1 MTDTD
6 NGFEGAPTAP
16 LPIAE
21 SAGVTAPFPQAEP
34 ASAVPGVT
42 AASAPHRSG
51 RLSTGGIVAIAL
63 AGAMA
68 ISAVSFGAGWGAH
81 GMASRFGD
89 RRAVAQRAMMGYGNG
104 QSYGRGDSRGQGQGY
119 GYGNDQS
126 QGQVPNG
133 GQGWSEGDD
142 YGNGCG
148 RGMAPQGGWGDQQSQ
163 DGWGGQGGTQQ
174 DGAATCPHGTW

>member
-16 LPIAE
+16 LPITE
-21 SAGVTAPFPQAEP
+21 SAGVTAPFPQAAP
-34 ASAVPGVT
+34 APAVPGVT
-42 AASAPHRSG
+42 APHHSG

-104 QSYGRGDSRGQGQGY
+104 HGY
-119 GYGNDQS
+119 
-126 QGQVPNG
+126 
-133 GQGWSEGDD
+133 
-142 YGNGCG
+142 G

-163 DGWGGQGGTQQ
+163 DGWSGQGGAQQ
-174 DGAATCPHGTW
+174 DGATTCPRATW